1 MSLQVWL
8 PLNGDLHNQGLS
20 SQTKNITTTPIWA
33 TVGKLGDKSL
43 YTKTSMTT
51 MNFPGLV
58 GVSTY
63 SVAYWLYIPTAIA
76 PTAWSDM
83 FGIGFN
89 CAGTTYYERDERR
102 AATTT
107 GRHNYHLA
115 KSTNEGS
122 NTNAYYGTIEDDDA
136 NDKWVHYVLV
146 KDDVSARLYKN
157 SQLVLTV
164 PRANFETTKRTMTGA
179 VYLGANGCEAYLQDF
194 RIYDHAL
201 SVKEIEEISKGLI
214 LHYKLDN
221 NGFGN
226 ENYWGNGKPLKDNSF
241 PGELRTM
248 FARTNS
254 AYASVPTFIPN
265 QYIETKFLS
274 TRTPVED
281 GGIQFQKLQRY
292 SETVNS
298 MCPILEHLKTGEHF
312 TISYELYITSPMKVK
327 FHLSK
332 KLDGTSTKVQSNPDS
347 IQISTLNT
355 WTKISQS
362 IEIPSS
368 FDESNLTTESRLGM
382 YISIDEILGTTS
394 SGEVTIRIRNIKFE
408 KGQVATDWT
417 PARADFGHSS
427 DNIIFDSSGYNNNGS
442 IIGDLTTI
450 MQGPRYNYAAHLES
464 SSPTTN
470 NNTGLSYI
478 QTPLQISAPTQ
489 MTVCWWANPE
499 NGYNNSVGHAAW
511 CTSSNSQSPV
521 DYNSTAFHHRDSR
534 FDICLNSAAT
544 TSLGLAFNNYTKN
557 EWHYYC
563 VVYDGKNAILY
574 KDGVETN
581 RSSISSTTA
590 PLKSFTNLYIGF
602 SKAGGVWRKTLGAY
616 SDFRI
621 YATALTA
628 EQVKEL
634 YNTSTTIDKNGNIYA
649 RELVEE

>member
-20 SQTKNITTTPIWA
+20 SQTNNITTTPIWA
-33 TVGKLGDKSL
+33 TIGKLGNKSL

-51 MNFPGLV
+51 MNFPGLI

-122 NTNAYYGTIEDDDA
+122 NTNAYYGTLEDDDA

-157 SQLVLTV
+157 SQLVVTI

-201 SVKEIEEISKGLI
+201 SAKEVEEISKGLI
-214 LHYKLDN
+214 LYYKLDN
-221 NGFGN
+221 DGFGN
-226 ENYWGNGKPLKDNSF
+226 ENYWGNGKPLNDGSLL
-241 PGELRTM
+241 GELRTM
-248 FARTNS
+248 YSRTNKT
-254 AYASVPTFIPN
+254 YASVPTFIPN
-265 QYIETKFLS
+265 EYIEIKLLS
-274 TRTPVED
+274 TRTPVDD
-281 GGIQFQKLQRY
+281 GGIQLQKLQRY
-292 SETVNS
+292 NETING
-298 MCPILEHLKTGEHF
+298 MCPILEHLKTGEQL
-312 TISYELYITSPMKVK
+312 TISYELYVTSPVRAR

-332 KLDGTSTKVQSNPDS
+332 VLDGTSTKVQPDINS

-355 WTKISQS
+355 WTKVSQS

-368 FDESNLTTESRLGM
+368 FDESNITTESRLGM
-382 YISIDEILGTTS
+382 YISIREILGTTS
-394 SGEVTIRIRNIKFE
+394 TGEVTIRIRNIKFE
-408 KGQVATDWT
+408 KGQVPTNWT

-442 IIGDLTTI
+442 IIGSLETI
-450 MQGPRYNYAAHLES
+450 IPSPRYSCATKFDGSSRITHNTLPSIYTLSCWCKTDKNKSTSQFMVADSGSSMCISFYNGTIIGVFGTTRSTGSKCTLGSEYKENDWNHIVVVKTSEDGQRNIYCNGVKLTPAA
-464 SSPTTN
+464 N
-470 NNTGLSYI
+470 
-478 QTPLQISAPTQ
+478 
-489 MTVCWWANPE
+489 
-499 NGYNNSVGHAAW
+499 
-511 CTSSNSQSPV
+511 
-521 DYNSTAFHHRDSR
+521 DYWS
-534 FDICLNSAAT
+534 AT
-544 TSLGLAFNNYTKN
+544 TGFWVGTRN
-557 EWHYYC
+557 
-563 VVYDGKNAILY
+563 
-574 KDGVETN
+574 
-581 RSSISSTTA
+581 SSQGNPFYGNIA
-590 PLKSFTNLYIGF
+590 DIR
-602 SKAGGVWRKTLGAY
+602 A
-616 SDFRI
+616 
-621 YATALTA
+621 YATALTT

-634 YNTSTTIDKNGNIYA
+634 YHTSATIDKNGNIYT
-649 RELVEE
+649 RELVEI